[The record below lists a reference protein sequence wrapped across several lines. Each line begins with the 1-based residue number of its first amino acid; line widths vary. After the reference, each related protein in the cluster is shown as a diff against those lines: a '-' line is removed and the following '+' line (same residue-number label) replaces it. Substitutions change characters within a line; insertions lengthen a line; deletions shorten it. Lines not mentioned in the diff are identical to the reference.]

1 MSATIEILDCE
12 KYENRDECLK
22 AECKAEYH
30 PDKNQY
36 QDPISFNELGNY
48 VVQTKDG
55 NNTHCYNDDD
65 EDHGLRV
72 WVETNANE
80 PLTRRVLQPP
90 YPTDKWQAPS
100 VSPSTFSNAP
110 TRISDRGVDHILRH
124 ATNEREAMAL
134 FRNMELDRR
143 FYFGEINSLSARG
156 FGEVAVYFALD
167 TVSKFQQYH
176 RMERGTERGSL
187 SDENIRNFRP
197 SFEPNSF
204 IALVNNGTDLMR
216 IHVANWYM
224 NASINYGTAIAPA
237 DTSPDFQRGHRVI
250 LHRLIAGET
259 ERNREAVRPAQNMYY
274 EKFVKPYEER
284 EGIVVQD
291 WREYNEEFI
300 ADHTRGN

>member
-22 AECKAEYH
+22 AECKHEYK
-30 PDKNQY
+30 PDENQY
-36 QDPISFNELGNY
+36 QDPISFNELGND

-72 WVETNANE
+72 WVKTNANE
-80 PLTRRVLQPP
+80 PLTRRLLQPP

-156 FGEVAVYFALD
+156 FGEVARRFALD
-167 TVSKFQQYH
+167 SIYKFYQYY
-176 RMERGTERGSL
+176 RMERGMSYYL
-187 SDENIRNFRP
+187 SDENVQNFRP
-197 SFEPNSF
+197 SFEPLCF
-204 IALVNNGTDLMR
+204 IALVNNGFDEEEGL
-216 IHVANWYM
+216 ANQYM
-224 NASINYGTAIAPA
+224 NTSINYGTAIAPA
-237 DTSPDFQRGHRVI
+237 DTSPRFQRRHRVI
-250 LHRLIAGET
+250 LHDLIAGET
-259 ERNREAVRPAQNMYY
+259 ERNREAVRTAQNMYY
-274 EKFVKPYEER
+274 EKFVKPYEDR

>member
-22 AECKAEYH
+22 AECKHEYK
-30 PDKNQY
+30 PDENQY
-36 QDPISFNELGNY
+36 QDPISFNELGND

-65 EDHGLRV
+65 EDHGLRG
-72 WVETNANE
+72 WVKTNANE
-80 PLTRRVLQPP
+80 PLTRRLLQPP

-156 FGEVAVYFALD
+156 FGEVARRFALD
-167 TVSKFQQYH
+167 TIDKSTNASDDSYSARFQPESFLALVDNGYAQQANEYISSSIH
-176 RMERGTERGSL
+176 RGS
-187 SDENIRNFRP
+187 D
-197 SFEPNSF
+197 
-204 IALVNNGTDLMR
+204 M
-216 IHVANWYM
+216 
-224 NASINYGTAIAPA
+224 APA
-237 DTSPDFQRGHRVI
+237 DTSPRFQRAHRI
-250 LHRLIAGET
+250 SLHVLIAGENY
-259 ERNREAVRPAQNMYY
+259 RNREAAREAQRRYY
-274 EKFVKPYEER
+274 FDFVKPYEDR
-284 EGIVVQD
+284 EGIRVQD